1 MAASGH
7 EGRYIS
13 NSQFGD
19 NTTINQGDSI
29 VNFHVLHTQARAE
42 VKAVRAIPYPR
53 NEDLVPR
60 PDLINRLE
68 ELLPQK
74 PGFYS
79 AALWGLGG
87 SGYALSADYPVLLA
101 KVKY

>member
-1 MAASGH
+1 MAASAH
-7 EGRYIS
+7 WGRYIS
-13 NSQFGD
+13 NSHFGD
-19 NTTINQGDSI
+19 NTNIYQGD
-29 VNFHVLHTQARAE
+29 FHLHVLHNQARAE
-42 VKAVRAIPYPR
+42 VKAVCVIPYPR

-87 SGYALSADYPVLLA
+87 SGYALHA
-101 KVKY
+101 